1 MKTVWMLTEEYND
14 YDQYGEYFLDVFETK
29 PSREQ
34 LAEVINIL
42 PNSEEMTRLLE
53 GGGRSYRYE
62 HQWYFLR
69 EIPLKKGGRSVDSV

>member
-1 MKTVWMLTEEYND
+1 MKTVWILTEEYNG

-42 PNSEEMTRLLE
+42 PDSKEMTRLLE
-53 GGGRSYRYE
+53 GGGRSHKYE
-62 HQWYFLR
+62 DQWYFLK
-69 EIPLKKGGRSVDSV
+69 EFPLKKGGRSVDSV